1 VTSKRRDQLVLIAI
15 LVLAALLRLVALPR
29 RGEWDDDQGI
39 EMVAM
44 LHWVRDGQIPL
55 LGPVSSAPTVH
66 HGAWFYWI
74 LAPGAFAT
82 DAHPVAA
89 MVTLAVIGIGASPR
103 SGGSG
108 GRSAVRWQGTSLRC

>member
-1 VTSKRRDQLVLIAI
+1 MLIAI

-44 LHWVRDGQIPL
+44 LQWVRDGQIPL
-55 LGPVSSAPTVH
+55 LGPLSSAPTVH

-89 MVTLAVIGIGASPR
+89 MVTLAVIGIAGVAAVWWL
-103 SGGSG
+103 G